1 MVRFIV
7 RIYLMLAFF
16 SDFIKEVDIVV
27 KNVLDNA
34 SSEVLIC
41 YGKNSE
47 LSKILINHNLE
58 KLKENERNKVD
69 YKTINFNAFIND
81 KDENILSQL
90 CTFFDLESEKM
101 TFESSC
107 RAIEN
112 FFMYFENEEVLDKD
126 FKTLDP
132 ITLKNLDKNTRK
144 KNTKIIYV
152 IFYENIEY
160 LFHKQKQVLF
170 YTILELVNNSKNII
184 FCGTTSNYD
193 LTTLMEKRIRSRFSQ
208 KTFFLDLLNKNDIE
222 TTLQYLF
229 CYENESSLITRNIIL
244 YEVIK
249 NTKFFNFYIEKCND
263 FSVPIKEFFFHFRI
277 FVSNLLREISKK
289 TSDKIS
295 LSEIESL
302 VQKLVRS
309 LVYISISN
317 LEYLY
322 SKPLLKIELPKYH
335 ITVLACILKTVAKHK
350 DKIIVSMMYEDYL
363 FFSRRNEI
371 KTMKLELY
379 KKIVEE
385 LCVFGIIYSK
395 RDEKYTFTYELKYSS
410 IELKNGIMKLDS
422 FNNFEIGLKGY
433 LNDVF

>member
-1 MVRFIV
+1 
-7 RIYLMLAFF
+7 MLAFF
-16 SDFIKEVDIVV
+16 SDFIKEVDIIV
-27 KNVLDNA
+27 KNLLDKA

-47 LSKILINHNLE
+47 LSKILINHNLA
-58 KLKENERNKVD
+58 KLKENERCKVD
-69 YKTINFNAFIND
+69 YKTINLNAFIND

-90 CTFFDLESEKM
+90 CSFFDLESDKM
-101 TFESSC
+101 TYESNC

-112 FFMYFENEEVLDKD
+112 YFRYFENEEELDKD

-132 ITLKNLDKNTRK
+132 ITIRNLDKNTRK
-144 KNTKIIYV
+144 KNTRMIYV

-193 LTTLMEKRIRSRFSQ
+193 LTALMEKRIRSRFSQ
-208 KTFFLDLLNKNDIE
+208 KTFFLDLINKKDIE
-222 TTLQYLF
+222 TTLEYLF
-229 CYENESSLITRNIIL
+229 CYENEASLNTRNTGL
-244 YEVIK
+244 YQLIK
-249 NTKFFNFYIEKCND
+249 NTKYFNYYIEKCND
-263 FSVPIKEFFFHFRI
+263 FCVPIKEFFFHFRI

-289 TSDKIS
+289 TSEK
-295 LSEIESL
+295 LSQNELGSL
-302 VQKLVRS
+302 VQKLVRT

-322 SKPLLKIELPKYH
+322 SKRLLKIELPKFH

-350 DKIIVSMMYEDYL
+350 DKIIISMMYEDYL

-371 KTMKLELY
+371 KAMKLELY